1 MDIYKLF
8 EQLNNSKYF
17 AGIMMILLNLISKYI
32 SLELSE
38 TQEEFL
44 NNIII
49 RRIAIFTIVFVA
61 TKDIVISFIITAC
74 FIIIV
79 SGLFN
84 ENSKYCLIRK
94 KNRKS
99 RLISKLDLEKAKKI
113 IDKYNKQNSLR
124 ENYKLEEKITNKL
137 NHKNK

>member
-8 EQLNNSKYF
+8 DELNNSKYF

-61 TKDIVISFIITAC
+61 TKDIIISFIITAC

>member
-8 EQLNNSKYF
+8 DELNNSKYF

-61 TKDIVISFIITAC
+61 TKDIIISFIITAC

-124 ENYKLEEKITNKL
+124 ENSKLEEKITNKL
-137 NHKNK
+137 NQKK